1 MCSETMTLEKYVA
14 DNPETKAQLEKQLE
28 DSSNDA
34 TTYDVEFEGNC
45 MVITGTISIQYSED
59 DIAAT
64 KKYFD
69 SLSQQ
74 NADLQIDLIEESTG
88 LTGLTVRYIFLD
100 AAGNEVFSKEYSKS
114 E

>member
-1 MCSETMTLEKYVA
+1 MA

-64 KKYFD
+64 KNILIVFHSKM
-69 SLSQQ
+69 
-74 NADLQIDLIEESTG
+74 QICR
-88 LTGLTVRYIFLD
+88 LT
-100 AAGNEVFSKEYSKS
+100 
-114 E
+114 